1 MLSPVHEERSIFG
14 RRPPEP
20 GRYPFVG
27 GITVKWVLII
37 IGVLVLAVG
46 VIWFLQGTN
55 VLPYGQMAGHRRWI
69 VIGGGLGIIGIIL
82 IIVGA
87 RMRKAKAA

>member
-1 MLSPVHEERSIFG
+1 MKL
-14 RRPPEP
+14 
-20 GRYPFVG
+20 
-27 GITVKWVLII
+27 VLII
-37 IGVLVLAVG
+37 IGVLLLVVG

-69 VIGGGLGIIGIIL
+69 AIGGLLGIIGIIL

-87 RMRKAKAA
+87 RRPARSGG

>member
-1 MLSPVHEERSIFG
+1 M
-14 RRPPEP
+14 
-20 GRYPFVG
+20 
-27 GITVKWVLII
+27 KWVLII
-37 IGVLVLAVG
+37 IGILVLAIG

-82 IIVGA
+82 IIIGA